1 MAIEDTNWT
10 AGTSPIT
17 DPAELRRV
25 KEWLREFAC
34 DSEWWRVAWRLLRTC
49 EANETAKTHGP
60 KGEDKSTGASENR
73 LRERQDNG
81 HGNYQCQKRR
91 ADQ

>member
-10 AGTSPIT
+10 VGTSPIT

-34 DSEWWRVAWRLLRTC
+34 DSEWVVCPTC
-49 EANETAKTHGP
+49 GWQGDYRQCDVLGADDGRGFCPVCMAEFSI
-60 KGEDKSTGASENR
+60 EDLT
-73 LRERQDNG
+73 D
-81 HGNYQCQKRR
+81 
-91 ADQ
+91 

>member
-49 EANETAKTHGP
+49 EANETAKTQCEADGNA
-60 KGEDKSTGASENR
+60 GE
-73 LRERQDNG
+73 LRAG
-81 HGNYQCQKRR
+81 LSGG
-91 ADQ
+91 